1 MAWIVVPSAPFRQQ
15 KTGIRATRIDGL
27 ENGLKSPG
35 CAWIS
40 AAFGWQRKKGNQIFS
55 TTYVHLQKTLD
66 QSLDCRIV
74 AFLAMTMIWRLGAFL

>member
-35 CAWIS
+35 CSWIP
-40 AAFGWQRKKGNQIFS
+40 AAFGRQRKAENQIFS
-55 TTYVHLQKTLD
+55 TTCIPAWKTLE
-66 QSLDCRIV
+66 QSLD
-74 AFLAMTMIWRLGAFL
+74 